1 MWGTKDLLVSSYIKE
16 ISETVASETTEQWSL
31 LQFFT
36 PQTKWNFNIFRDVSR
51 ARGFGHL
58 LDDGKE
64 SEGVVGVLRL
74 PSHHPGQAES
84 RSLCCN
90 PGGLFVH
97 CLCGECSFV
106 WLLVTLAKCWL
117 RSKPQTRP
125 SAWNPKKG
133 TPMSTYQPGED
144 LVRFPNLL
152 ADWNAFFQVR
162 R

>member
-1 MWGTKDLLVSSYIKE
+1 MKLFWVKQLSNGHYCN
-16 ISETVASETTEQWSL
+16 SL
-31 LQFFT
+31 RL
-36 PQTKWNFNIFRDVSR
+36 KWYFNIFRDVARSR
-51 ARGFGHL
+51 RGAEHL
-58 LDDGKE
+58 IDDGKE

-152 ADWNAFFQVR
+152 ADWNGFFSSQAVAPSSEDIAFDKLS
-162 R
+162 